1 MGNIIIISYFYKP
14 LKMVGV
20 LRASYWYEKLKE
32 NGVNVKLLTATQ
44 NQSDPSVITIKPLQG
59 LFRRMSIDAGLAW
72 SWPLKKA
79 LKNHFLLDE
88 VDNIIITGGPFFHF
102 ILSRYIKRKHPN
114 VNLILDYRDP
124 FANNI
129 RFGEQTIKNIIKN
142 KLEGLWNRYA
152 DYIISVNEYCG
163 KLINTTKEVL
173 IIENGYDERFFT
185 DFSTSVKNK
194 DSVVY
199 SGKIYDVDPKPFRNV
214 IKDVS
219 SLNFYFYGGDIGLNG
234 IKNYHYTKFID
245 YSELAT
251 LLPKYSIGVIFTGG
265 VEFEST
271 TKIFDYMA
279 AKLKILVV
287 SEGKLNTG
295 NINKILSDNPNV
307 LWTKNNEEEIKS
319 SITLLKE
326 KDYIEWDYS
335 KYSRSNGLKILESII
350 K

>member
-1 MGNIIIISYFYKP
+1 MGKIIIISYFYKP

-20 LRASYWYEKLKE
+20 LRASYWYEKLKAK
-32 NGVNVKLLTATQ
+32 GVNIKLLTATL
-44 NQSDPSVITIKPLQG
+44 NQTDPNIITIKPSTG
-59 LFRRMSIDAGLAW
+59 LISKLSLDAGLAW
-72 SWPLKKA
+72 LLPLKKA
-79 LKNHFLLDE
+79 LKNQGLLKG
-88 VDNIIITGGPFFHF
+88 VDNLIITGGPFLHF
-102 ILSRYIKRKHPN
+102 LIIVYIKRKYPN
-114 VNLILDYRDP
+114 INLILDYRDP

-129 RFGEQTIKNIIKN
+129 RFGKQTIRNIIKN
-142 KLEGLWNRYA
+142 NLERFWNRYA
-152 DYIISVNEYCG
+152 DSIISVNEYCS
-163 KLINTTKEVL
+163 KLINTTKNVA
-173 IIENGYDERFFT
+173 IIENGYDERFFA
-185 DFSTSVKNK
+185 DVKTSEKNRC
-194 DSVVY
+194 SVVY
-199 SGKIYDVDPKPFRNV
+199 SGKIYDVDMNPFRNV
-214 IKDVS
+214 IKNTDSVS
-219 SLNFYFYGGDIGLNG
+219 FFFYGGDLKLENVS
-234 IKNYHYTKFID
+234 NYHYTKFID